1 MVYRRWSSAEIT
13 FLVSNYGKM
22 TRTEIA
28 THLGRSLSA
37 IIHKIQRL
45 KIAKKPAPWLEK
57 EKQILRKFYSALPRE
72 ELLQLLPG
80 RSWKAVKVKASL
92 LGLKR
97 DPPITLK
104 PLSEAQR
111 AYIAGIFDGEGSIA
125 TYGKCQN
132 HYYFEVIVTNTDI
145 KLINWLKETT
155 GLGSVSKDKPS
166 KLSKK
171 PCYRWSVRRKEEV
184 LQLLKQIAPYLICKK
199 EKAEKVLAYL
209 LHQ

>member
-13 FLVSNYGKM
+13 YLVSNHGKM
-22 TRTEIA
+22 TRAEIA
-28 THLGRSLSA
+28 TCLGRSLSA

-45 KIAKKPAPWLEK
+45 KIAKKPALWLEK
-57 EKQILRKFYSALPRE
+57 EKQILREFYSVLPRE
-72 ELLQLLPG
+72 ELLQLLPY
-80 RSWKAVKVKASL
+80 RSWKAVKEKASL

-111 AYIAGIFDGEGSIA
+111 AYIAGIIDGEGCI
-125 TYGKCQN
+125 YFRNCCN
-132 HYYFEVIVTNTDI
+132 HYYFEVSVTNTDI

-171 PCYRWSVRRKEEV
+171 ECYKWRVRRNEEV
-184 LQLLKQIAPYLICKK
+184 LFAK
-199 EKAEKVLAYL
+199 EVP
-209 LHQ
+209 